1 MKIIGNGSILTL
13 DENDRFITN
22 GAILIDNG
30 IIKEIGETEELRQ
43 KYPEAEFLNAEH
55 RLVMPGF
62 LNTHMHL
69 YSTFARGMGLEG
81 APPKN
86 FKEILEKLWWKLD
99 KNLTTEEELYYSALV
114 PLIEGIKVGTTGILD
129 HHASFGFV
137 DGSLDILEK
146 AAIDAGVRSALC
158 YETSDRCGKELR
170 DASINENVRYIR
182 KKKYTDT
189 SSTLTATTFGM
200 HASLTLSNE
209 TLEKCKKAVEDL
221 DTGFHIHVAE
231 GIEDVEDSL
240 QKSGKKVVERLND
253 FGILGDKTLAIH
265 CVHIDENEMD
275 ILKNTNTMVIH
286 NPQSNMNNAVGVT
299 PVLKF
304 FEKGILTGLG
314 TDGYTP
320 SMFESAK
327 VAYILPKLHNKDPRV
342 GGNEIQQMLFKNN
355 RKIFAK
361 FFARPVGI
369 IKEGASAD
377 IVMLDY
383 FPPTPFNS
391 SNAFYHLI
399 FGMRDHMVNTTII
412 NGKVLMK
419 NHKLAEID
427 EEEVMTKSREIAKK
441 FWEKMQNA

>member
-1 MKIIGNGSILTL
+1 MKKNI
-13 DENDRFITN
+13 
-22 GAILIDNG
+22 
-30 IIKEIGETEELRQ
+30 
-43 KYPEAEFLNAEH
+43 
-55 RLVMPGF
+55 
-62 LNTHMHL
+62 
-69 YSTFARGMGLEG
+69 LEG
-81 APPKN
+81 LLKY
-86 FKEILEKLWWKLD
+86 FLD
-99 KNLTTEEELYYSALV
+99 RHL
-114 PLIEGIKVGTTGILD
+114 
-129 HHASFGFV
+129 
-137 DGSLDILEK
+137 SLKFDI
-146 AAIDAGVRSALC
+146 C
-158 YETSDRCGKELR
+158 TC
-170 DASINENVRYIR
+170 
-182 KKKYTDT
+182 
-189 SSTLTATTFGM
+189 
-200 HASLTLSNE
+200 
-209 TLEKCKKAVEDL
+209 EKCKKAIENL

-253 FGILGDKTLAIH
+253 FNILGDKTLAIH

-275 ILKNTNTMVIH
+275 ILKNTNTMIVH
-286 NPQSNMNNAVGVT
+286 NPESNMNNAVGVA
-299 PVLKF
+299 PLLKF
-304 FEKGILTGLG
+304 FEKGILVGLG

-377 IVMLDY
+377 IIVLDY
-383 FPPTPFNS
+383 FPPTPFNG

-399 FGMRDHMVNTTII
+399 FGMRDHMVNTTIV
-412 NGKVLMK
+412 NGKVVMQD
-419 NHKLAEID
+419 HKLTEID